1 MADKEKKVEEAQD
14 AETEQVEVELVGE
27 AEKVEAEAIEALPKV
42 EEAEVP
48 KPEKT
53 AAKPSKLP
61 ANYKPRLKADYEERI
76 VQAMIERFG
85 YKNRL
90 EVPRLDKIVINMGV
104 GEATQDKKRVETA
117 AAEMQ
122 RIAGQKPVITKA
134 KKSIA
139 QFKLR
144 EGMPIGCKVT
154 LRRERMY
161 EFLDRLVTIAL
172 PRVRDFRGLNPKSFD
187 GRGNYAMGLKEQIV
201 FPEINYD
208 RIEKVRGLDII
219 VTTTANTDDEAREL
233 LRLFNFPFP
242 VEQDQ
247 KQAA

>member
-1 MADKEKKVEEAQD
+1 MADKEKKVEEAQEP
-14 AETEQVEVELVGE
+14 ETEQVEVELVGE
-27 AEKVEAEAIEALPKV
+27 AEKAEAEAIEALPKV

-61 ANYKPRLKADYEERI
+61 ANYKPRLKVDYDERI
-76 VQAMIERFG
+76 VPAMIEKFG

-90 EVPRLDKIVINMGV
+90 EVPRLEKVVLNMGV
-104 GEATQDKKRVETA
+104 GEATQDKKKVETA
-117 AAEMQ
+117 AAEMEL
-122 RIAGQKPVITKA
+122 IAGQKPVITKA

-144 EGMPIGCKVT
+144 EGMPIGVKVT

-161 EFLDRLVTIAL
+161 EFVDRLVTIAL
-172 PRVRDFRGLNPKSFD
+172 PRVRDFRGLNPRSFD

>member
-1 MADKEKKVEEAQD
+1 MADAKY
-14 AETEQVEVELVGE
+14 
-27 AEKVEAEAIEALPKV
+27 
-42 EEAEVP
+42 
-48 KPEKT
+48 T
-53 AAKPSKLP
+53 ARAK
-61 ANYKPRLKADYEERI
+61 RDYEDRI
-76 VQAMIERFG
+76 VKAMTEKFG

-90 EVPRLDKIVINMGV
+90 EVPRLEKIVLNMGV

-117 AAEMQ
+117 AAEMEL
-122 RIAGQKPVITKA
+122 IAGQKPVVTKA

-144 EGMPIGCKVT
+144 EGMPIGVKVT

-161 EFLDRLVTIAL
+161 EFLDRLITIAL
-172 PRVRDFRGLNPKSFD
+172 PRVRDFRGVSAKSFD

-208 RIEKVRGLDII
+208 RIDKVRGMDII
-219 VTTTANTDDEAREL
+219 VTTTAKTDEEAREL

-242 VEQDQ
+242 QDQDQ

>member
-1 MADKEKKVEEAQD
+1 MTDKEKKVDEVEETP
-14 AETEQVEVELVGE
+14 TEQVEVERVGE
-27 AEKVEAEAIEALPKV
+27 AEKAEAEAIEALPKV
-42 EEAEVP
+42 EEASVP
-48 KPEKT
+48 KAEKT
-53 AAKPSKLP
+53 DAKPSKTP
-61 ANYKPRLKADYEERI
+61 KGYKPRLKSDYEDRI
-76 VQAMIERFG
+76 VKAMTEKFG

-90 EVPRLDKIVINMGV
+90 EVPRLEKIVLNMGV

-117 AAEMQ
+117 AAEMEL
-122 RIAGQKPVITKA
+122 IAGQKPVITKA

-144 EGMPIGCKVT
+144 EGMPIGVKVT

-187 GRGNYAMGLKEQIV
+187 GRGNYAMGLKEQLV

-208 RIEKVRGLDII
+208 KIEKVRGMDII
-219 VTTTANTDDEAREL
+219 VTTTAKTDDEAREL

-242 VEQDQ
+242 AEEQ

>member
-1 MADKEKKVEEAQD
+1 MADEDKKVEEAEAPA
-14 AETEQVEVELVGE
+14 AEQVELVGE
-27 AEKVEAEAIEALPKV
+27 AKKAEAEAIEALPKV
-42 EEAEVP
+42 EEAAVP
-48 KPEKT
+48 QAKKT
-53 AAKPSKLP
+53 AAKPSVTPKGY
-61 ANYKPRLKADYEERI
+61 APRLKTDYEDRI
-76 VQAMIERFG
+76 VKAMTERFG

-90 EVPRLDKIVINMGV
+90 QVPRLEKIVINMGV
-104 GEATQDKKRVETA
+104 GEATQDKKKVEQA

-122 RIAGQKPVITKA
+122 LIAGQKPVITKA

-154 LRRERMY
+154 LRRDRMY
-161 EFLDRLVTIAL
+161 EFLDRLVTVAL
-172 PRVRDFRGLNPKSFD
+172 PRVRDFRGLNPRSFD

-208 RIEKVRGLDII
+208 QIDKVRGMDII
-219 VTTTANTDDEAREL
+219 VTTTAHSDEEAREL

-242 VEQDQ
+242 AEEQ
-247 KQAA
+247 KEAA